1 MIYVC
6 FFDNS
11 KLNLRRI
18 KKTILFLRQFQ
29 FLLIPNS
36 PNAIRRFPAVYA
48 DRFGFIIQT
57 TAARLSCL
65 STQQKNLSV
74 AERFFITNDSCRNY
88 FSEAAAAA
96 SFAF

>member
-36 PNAIRRFPAVYA
+36 PNAIRRPS
-48 DRFGFIIQT
+48 G
-57 TAARLSCL
+57 RLH
-65 STQQKNLSV
+65 
-74 AERFFITNDSCRNY
+74 R
-88 FSEAAAAA
+88 
-96 SFAF
+96 SFRLYHPNNRRPPVLFVNATKKPLRCGEVFHHKRQLP